1 MFKMYSKNHT
11 QQFFSW
17 MHFKTDVHEQGKT
30 PACITSICM
39 YHVLPMAALALLV
52 EHLAAERK
60 VTGSIPRHRPILRV
74 LKSTEK

>member
-17 MHFKTDVHEQGKT
+17 MHFKTDVHDQGKT
-30 PACITSICM
+30 PACI
-39 YHVLPMAALALLV
+39 MAALALLV

>member
-17 MHFKTDVHEQGKT
+17 MHFKTDVHDQGKT
-30 PACITSICM
+30 PACII
-39 YHVLPMAALALLV
+39 LPMAALALLV